1 MIELDFRLPLSRFSL
16 DVHCTLSER
25 VTAIVGESGAGKT
38 SLIESIAG
46 LRRSVGRVVI
56 DGSDVSYLPPEQ
68 RKIGYVPQDV
78 ALFPHL
84 DVRANMRYGG
94 AEDFDAI
101 CDTLELRPLL
111 DRSPATLSGGERQRV
126 AIARALMTKPRLLL
140 LDEPLASVDQP
151 LRERI
156 LLFLRRV
163 RDRGLPMIY
172 ATHQPFEAVALS
184 SWCVV
189 LRKGTIVAEGHPR
202 DTLVSE
208 AAGAD
213 IENAFEVS
221 EPQHDPEKGVTR
233 VRTADGLELVLPYD
247 RVATTSFPLLVRISG
262 EEIVVFGERPSSIS
276 SRNLIEGTIES
287 LRPRDGFVDL
297 IVSLPSRIRVRVTRA
312 AATELR
318 LRQGSRVWVAMRSRA
333 FRIVG

>member
-1 MIELDFRLPLSRFSL
+1 MIELDFRLPLSRFPL
-16 DVHCTLSER
+16 DIRCTLKEK

-46 LRRSVGRVVI
+46 LRRAVGRVVI
-56 DGSDVSYLPPEQ
+56 DGTDVSHLAPEQ

-84 DVRANMRYGG
+84 DVRSNMRYGG
-94 AEDFDAI
+94 SEDFDAI

-111 DRSPATLSGGERQRV
+111 DRSPTTLSGGERQRV
-126 AIARALMTKPRLLL
+126 AIARALMTRPRLLL

-172 ATHQPFEAVALS
+172 ATHQPFEAIALS

-189 LRKGTIVAEGHPR
+189 LRKGSIVAEGHPR

-208 AAGAD
+208 AAGAEV
-213 IENAFEVS
+213 ENAFEVS
-221 EPQHDPEKGVTR
+221 DPRHDPEKGVTA
-233 VRTADGLELVLPYD
+233 VHTADGLELILPYD
-247 RVATTSFPLLVRISG
+247 RVATATFPLLVRISG
-262 EEIVVFGERPSSIS
+262 EEIVVFAERPSLIS
-276 SRNLIEGTIES
+276 SRNLVEGTIES
-287 LRPRDGFVDL
+287 MLPREGFVDL
-297 IVSLPSRIRVRVTRA
+297 IVSLPTRIRVRVTRSA
-312 AATELR
+312 ADELR
-318 LRQGSRVWVAMRSRA
+318 LRVGSRVWVAMRSRA

>member
-1 MIELDFRLPLSRFSL
+1 LIELDFRLPLSRFSL
-16 DVHCTLSER
+16 DVRCTLREK

-46 LRRSVGRVVI
+46 LRSAVGRIVI
-56 DGSDVSYLPPEQ
+56 DGTDVSNLPPEQ

-84 DVRANMRYGG
+84 DVRSNMRYGG
-94 AEDFDAI
+94 SEDFDSI
-101 CDTLELRPLL
+101 CDTLELGPLL
-111 DRSPATLSGGERQRV
+111 DRSPTTLSGGERQRV
-126 AIARALMTKPRLLL
+126 AIARALMTRPRLLL

-172 ATHQPFEAVALS
+172 ATHQPFEAIALG
-184 SWCVV
+184 SWCIV
-189 LRKGTIVAEGHPR
+189 LRKGSIVAEGHPR

-208 AAGAD
+208 AAGAEV
-213 IENAFEVS
+213 ENAFEVS
-221 EPQHDPEKGVTR
+221 DPRHDPEQGVTR
-233 VRTADGLELVLPYD
+233 VHTADGLQLVLPYD
-247 RVATTSFPLLVRISG
+247 RVATAIFPLLVRISG
-262 EEIVVFGERPSSIS
+262 EEIVVFAERPSSIS
-276 SRNLIEGTIES
+276 SRNLMEGTIES
-287 LRPRDGFVDL
+287 THPREGFVDL
-297 IVSLPSRIRVRVTRA
+297 IISVPTRIRVRVTRSA
-312 AATELR
+312 ADELR
-318 LRQGSRVWVAMRSRA
+318 LRDGSRVWVAMRSRA

>member
-1 MIELDFRLPLSRFSL
+1 LIELDFRLPLSRFSL
-16 DVHCTLSER
+16 DVRCILRER

-46 LRRSVGRVVI
+46 LRRAVGRVVI
-56 DGSDVSYLPPEQ
+56 DGTDVSHLPPEQ
-68 RKIGYVPQDV
+68 RKIGYVPQDI

-94 AEDFDAI
+94 VEDFDAI

-111 DRSPATLSGGERQRV
+111 DRSPTTLSGGERQRV

-202 DTLVSE
+202 ETLVTE

-221 EPQHDPEKGVTR
+221 EPRHDPERGVTR

-247 RVATTSFPLLVRISG
+247 RVATASFPLLVRISG
-262 EEIVVFGERPSSIS
+262 EDIVVLGERPSSIS

-297 IVSLPSRIRVRVTRA
+297 IVSLPSPIRVRVTRA
-312 AATELR
+312 AAEELH
-318 LRQGSRVWVAMRSRA
+318 LREGSRVWVAMRSRA